1 MTQTGKKLNAI
12 QFARIERLQ
21 NIRSLASRPQG
32 VSYAEI
38 GCSPKTAIEDMKKMI
53 AEGTL
58 FRRTPTGG
66 LKCKGARFFT
76 SLADA
81 DAYFGPPRKPK
92 FPPPALKVI
101 GPAHL
106 DIQPDLS
113 KAKYTIA
120 PPPERTLRTNTH
132 SSWG

>member
-1 MTQTGKKLNAI
+1 MAQAGKKPNAV
-12 QFARIERLQ
+12 QLARIERLQ
-21 NIRSLASRPQG
+21 HIRGLASRPQG

-38 GCSPKTAIEDMKKMI
+38 GCSPKTAIEDMQKMM

-92 FPPPALKVI
+92 FLNSSRVI

-106 DIQPDLS
+106 DIEPDLS

-120 PPPERTLRTNTH
+120 PPPARTLRTNTH
-132 SSWG
+132 SSLG